1 MRPLLLLLF
10 ACPALAQPA
19 DLVIRGG
26 EAVTLDPSRPRAK
39 EVAIR
44 GDRIVAVG
52 EPKEIAQLMG
62 PKTQVLEM
70 AGGLV
75 VPGLVDAHAHLVGLG
90 ISLAR
95 VDLRHCESAQACA
108 ERAARGSG
116 AWVLGRGWDQNKF
129 PDKAFPTRA
138 VLDRALGDR
147 PAWLTRIDG
156 HAGWANGAAL
166 ERAGITAKTPD
177 PSGGRI
183 LRDAKGEPTG
193 VLVDAAMSLMD
204 GALPKPTVGELEAA
218 ILRAQDVALS
228 VGLTG
233 VHDMGISYEATEVYE
248 RLAREGK
255 LKLRVRAYLDPRAA
269 LATVVSDATKHLPD
283 ARFVKMGVK
292 LFSDGAL
299 GSRGAALID
308 PYSDDPKNRG
318 LTVTDVDAI
327 TRYAKAARARGY
339 QVTVHAIGDRGN
351 RNVIEAYE
359 LAGVSPDDRF
369 RIEHAQVV
377 ALDDIPRFVKLGVI
391 ASMQPTHATSDMP
404 WAEARIGKERAKGAY
419 AWRRM
424 LEARVPLAFGS
435 DFPVEEPSPV
445 GGLRAAVERG
455 GWTLDQK
462 LTWEEALRAFTTGAA
477 YAVFEENARG
487 QIKKGQLAD
496 LTVLT
501 APLGKARA
509 TIIGGQVV
517 WK

>member
-1 MRPLLLLLF
+1 MHGIVMM
-10 ACPALAQPA
+10 AVV
-19 DLVIRGG
+19 DLVLRGG
-26 EAVTLDPSRPRAK
+26 EVVTLDPARPRAK

-52 EPKEIAQLMG
+52 EPQEIAPLVG
-62 PKTQVLEM
+62 PKTRIVEM
-70 AGGLV
+70 GGGLV

-90 ISLAR
+90 VSLAR
-95 VDLRHCESAQACA
+95 VDLRNCESAQACA
-108 ERAARGSG
+108 ERAAKGSG
-116 AWVLGRGWDQNKF
+116 AWVLGRGWDQNRF

-138 VLDRALGDR
+138 ALDRALGDR

-156 HAGWANGAAL
+156 HAGWANSLAL
-166 ERAGITAKTPD
+166 ERAGVTAKTPD
-177 PSGGRI
+177 PPGGRI

-204 GALPKPTVGELEAA
+204 GALPKPAAADIEAA

-233 VHDMGISYEATEVYE
+233 VHDMGISRDASAIYE

-255 LKLRVRAYLDPRAA
+255 LKLRVRAYLEMAA
-269 LATVVSDATKHLPD
+269 AQPTFTGRRMPHAPE
-283 ARFVKMGVK
+283 ARYAVMGVK
-292 LFSDGAL
+292 LFADGAL
-299 GSRGAALID
+299 GSRGAALLE
-308 PYSDDPKNRG
+308 PYSDDPKNHG
-318 LTVTDVDAI
+318 LTI
-327 TRYAKAARARGY
+327 TSADTMRELAALARRQGW
-339 QVTVHAIGDRGN
+339 QITVHAIGDRGN
-351 RNVIEAYE
+351 RDVLSAYE
-359 LAGVSPDDRF
+359 AAGVTPAHRF
-369 RIEHAQVV
+369 RVEHAQVV
-377 ALDDIPRFVKLGVI
+377 SLDDIPRFAKMGVV

-424 LEARVPLAFGS
+424 LQARVPLAFGS
-435 DFPVEEPSPV
+435 DFPVEEPSPI

-462 LTWEEALRAFTTGAA
+462 LGWEEALHAFTTGSA

-501 APLGKARA
+501 APLGKVRA

-517 WK
+517 YVTK